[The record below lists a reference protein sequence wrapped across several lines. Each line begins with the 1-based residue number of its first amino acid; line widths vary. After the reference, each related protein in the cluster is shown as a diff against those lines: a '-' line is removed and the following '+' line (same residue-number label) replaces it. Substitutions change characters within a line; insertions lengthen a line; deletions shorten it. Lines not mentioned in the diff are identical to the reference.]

1 MPSVCIP
8 GIVGSGIKVPVSGG
22 RFVPYANLDY
32 AASAPCLAAVQHAV
46 AEALPF
52 YSSVHRGA
60 GYLSQLTTSRYE
72 QARQTVRE
80 FLGAR
85 ADDSVI
91 FTRNTTDA
99 MNLLAHALPPGT
111 TVVVFESEHHAALL
125 PWDRHCR
132 TVRLPVPESPAAAVA
147 AVEAAFAALAGPP
160 EPPRRPSHQARPS
173 PPSPTEP
180 PSATEPRGR
189 PRLLV
194 VTAASNVTGEIWP
207 IADLARAAH
216 AHGARI
222 AVDLAQ
228 FAPHRPVDLTALDVD
243 YAAFSGHKLYAP
255 FGAGCLAG
263 RPDWLGA
270 ARPYLHGGGATEMVA
285 PDGVAWA
292 GDPEQRHEAGTPNVL
307 GAIAIA
313 AACEALGDWER
324 LISEEERLL
333 RRLRAGLAALPGVC
347 ELSMW
352 GSDHPRVGIVAFT
365 VDGWDARELAETL
378 SRGYGIGV
386 RDGRFCAHLL
396 VGHLLGSPEAAG
408 CGAPSV
414 PAAVRVSFGVGST
427 DEHIDRLLA
436 AIAAL
441 AAYDAVRR
449 PMARQAATAPA
460 IPAAPAPAAAS
471 RAGLR

>member
-1 MPSVCIP
+1 M
-8 GIVGSGIKVPVSGG
+8 
-22 RFVPYANLDY
+22 
-32 AASAPCLAAVQHAV
+32 
-46 AEALPF
+46 
-52 YSSVHRGA
+52 
-60 GYLSQLTTSRYE
+60 
-72 QARQTVRE
+72 
-80 FLGAR
+80 
-85 ADDSVI
+85 
-91 FTRNTTDA
+91 
-99 MNLLAHALPPGT
+99 
-111 TVVVFESEHHAALL
+111 
-125 PWDRHCR
+125 
-132 TVRLPVPESPAAAVA
+132 
-147 AVEAAFAALAGPP
+147 
-160 EPPRRPSHQARPS
+160 
-173 PPSPTEP
+173 
-180 PSATEPRGR
+180 
-189 PRLLV
+189 

-255 FGAGCLAG
+255 FGAGCLTG
-263 RPDWLGA
+263 RPDWLGS

-352 GSDHPRVGIVAFT
+352 GGGHPRVGIVAFT

-378 SRGYGIGV
+378 SREYGIGV

-460 IPAAPAPAAAS
+460 TPAAPAPAAAS

>member
-1 MPSVCIP
+1 MPSVCAP

-46 AEALPF
+46 AEALPS

-72 QARQTVRE
+72 RARQTVRE

-85 ADDSVI
+85 EDDSVI

-125 PWDRHCR
+125 PWDRRHR

-147 AVEAAFAALAGPP
+147 AVEAAFASLAGPGGP
-160 EPPRRPSHQARPS
+160 AGPA
-173 PPSPTEP
+173 
-180 PSATEPRGR
+180 G

-207 IADLARAAH
+207 VADLARAAH

-228 FAPHRPVDLTALDVD
+228 FAPHRPVDLTALNVD

-270 ARPYLHGGGATEMVA
+270 AEPYLHGGGATAVVA
-285 PDGVAWA
+285 PHEVAWA
-292 GDPEQRHEAGTPNVL
+292 DDPELRHEAGTPNVL

-313 AACEALGDWER
+313 AACEALDDWER
-324 LISEEERLL
+324 LIREEERLL
-333 RRLRAGLAALPGVC
+333 RRLRDGLAALPGVC

-352 GSDHPRVGIVAFT
+352 GSGHPRVGIVAFT
-365 VDGWDARELAETL
+365 VDGRDAREVAETL
-378 SRGYGIGV
+378 SLDHGIGV

-396 VGHLLGSPEAAG
+396 VGRLLGDPGAAG
-408 CGAPSV
+408 CGEPSAA
-414 PAAVRVSFGVGST
+414 AAVRVSFGVGST

-436 AIAAL
+436 ALGYL
-441 AAYDAVRR
+441 ARR
-449 PMARQAATAPA
+449 PARQAATAPA
-460 IPAAPAPAAAS
+460 TPAAPAPAAAS
-471 RAGLR
+471 RAGVR

>member
-1 MPSVCIP
+1 MPSVCAP

-46 AEALPF
+46 AEALPS

-99 MNLLAHALPPGT
+99 MNLLAHALPPGA

-147 AVEAAFAALAGPP
+147 AVEAAFAALAEPP
-160 EPPRRPSHQARPS
+160 EPL
-173 PPSPTEP
+173 
-180 PSATEPRGR
+180 SATEPPRPTG

-263 RPDWLGA
+263 RPDWLGS

-352 GSDHPRVGIVAFT
+352 GGGHPRVGIVAFT

-378 SRGYGIGV
+378 SREYGIGV

-414 PAAVRVSFGVGST
+414 GCGAPSVPAAVRVSFGVGSA

-449 PMARQAATAPA
+449 PTARQAATAPA
-460 IPAAPAPAAAS
+460 TPAAPTPAAAS

>member
-1 MPSVCIP
+1 VPSVSVP

-46 AEALPF
+46 AEALPS

-60 GYLSQLTTSRYE
+60 GYLSQLTTFRYE

-125 PWDRHCR
+125 PWDRHGR

-147 AVEAAFAALAGPP
+147 AVEAAFAALSEPAGP
-160 EPPRRPSHQARPS
+160 A
-173 PPSPTEP
+173 
-180 PSATEPRGR
+180 G

-207 IADLARAAH
+207 VAGLARAAH

-228 FAPHRPVDLTALDVD
+228 FAPHRPVDLTALDID

-270 ARPYLHGGGATEMVA
+270 AEPYLHGGGATAVVA

-313 AACEALGDWER
+313 AACEALSDWEQ

-333 RRLRAGLAALPGVC
+333 SRLRAGLAALPGVC

-352 GSDHPRVGIVAFT
+352 GSGHPRVGIVAFT
-365 VDGWDARELAETL
+365 VDGWDARDLAETL
-378 SRGYGIGV
+378 SREYGIGV

-396 VGHLLGSPEAAG
+396 VGHLLGHPEAAG
-408 CGAPSV
+408 CGTPSV

-436 AIAAL
+436 AVAAL
-441 AAYDAVRR
+441 AAARPGNGGHGPGEVPSARAVDGTHD
-449 PMARQAATAPA
+449 PLAVAA
-460 IPAAPAPAAAS
+460 
-471 RAGLR
+471 GV